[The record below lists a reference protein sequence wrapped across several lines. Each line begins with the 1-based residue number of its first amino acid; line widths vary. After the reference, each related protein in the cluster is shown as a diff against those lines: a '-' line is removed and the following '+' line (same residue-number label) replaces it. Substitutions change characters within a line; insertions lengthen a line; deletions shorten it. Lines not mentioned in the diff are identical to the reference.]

1 MVVLSKQDILDMIK
15 LSNGLISLRFSSDID
30 YRSTLLM
37 IKYIISGTILE
48 QGSTTISPTTF
59 DIVKNNSEKPMSSPL
74 QIKCTSDD
82 LRRKYVMYD
91 KYNDSTIICERN
103 HTHAYP
109 KCYMMQSSPFQ
120 LVTGKKLDG
129 YHAQSY
135 WNVFEK
141 YHKYT

>member
-1 MVVLSKQDILDMIK
+1 
-15 LSNGLISLRFSSDID
+15 
-30 YRSTLLM
+30 M

-91 KYNDSTIICERN
+91 RN
-103 HTHAYP
+103 ITMVRLYVNEITLMLIP
-109 KCYMMQSSPFQ
+109 
-120 LVTGKKLDG
+120 
-129 YHAQSY
+129 
-135 WNVFEK
+135 NVI
-141 YHKYT
+141 